1 MVWSQSSQMCRSA
14 VDPFFLT
21 ITPEVW
27 LDPEPDREEA
37 EEEDEDTDRLVP
49 VPPDPPE
56 ELDAPPGVSLF
67 FTRTGADRR
76 SPVVRV
82 LFRIFPPVSDPR
94 PESFLSISTTVPPP
108 PAAFDPDAALDAVR
122 IWLPQ
127 LVLLPAVLPGSK
139 VKDFLALMLAFIFY
153 TFLATTTQANSNLR
167 S

>member
-1 MVWSQSSQMCRSA
+1 M
-14 VDPFFLT
+14 
-21 ITPEVW
+21 
-27 LDPEPDREEA
+27 
-37 EEEDEDTDRLVP
+37 VP

-56 ELDAPPGVSLF
+56 ELDAPPGASLF

-76 SPVVRV
+76 SPLVRV

-94 PESFLSISTTVPPP
+94 PESFLSISTTVPP

-139 VKDFLALMLAFIFY
+139 VKSEGPSLQNFW
-153 TFLATTTQANSNLR
+153 Q
-167 S
+167 